1 MKKIDKS
8 NVKFI
13 RNIIISLIAL
23 AIVTFIL
30 TVAPNY
36 TRNEITDKINLIINN
51 NNVTSVLKK
60 DIFINEK
67 GVIYLSKQDLANF
80 FDAYI
85 YYDEKYDQII
95 TTSDTKVATLKIDE
109 KSMTVNSIKQ
119 SIYSSAVKKD
129 ETYYLPFS
137 EMNEVYNIEIEYIGK
152 TNKVVVTSLNR
163 KLEKAD
169 AAKNLSVKW
178 KEDIFSRTVDKVK
191 KGEKFV
197 LISEDEEW
205 AKVRTENGNIGYVKN
220 KNLANKIVVRDEF
233 KINTKLD
240 SKVSIVWDYYS
251 EYVSA
256 PNRTNEKIQGIN
268 VVSPSFFILERLGKG
283 EIVDNAKRGGQE
295 YIKWAKQNGYK
306 VWAMF
311 SNDSMIQTTH
321 EILTDYKLREKTIN
335 NIIDLATKYKVDGIN
350 LDFEN
355 MYEEDK
361 DYYTRFVAELYP
373 RLREYGM
380 NLSVDVTAPDG
391 SPEWSM
397 CFERYDISENC
408 DYIIFMAYDQYTSTS
423 TSAGPTA
430 GYDWVKV
437 SLNKFLRDI
446 ESDKII
452 LGIPFYTRIW
462 RENSDG
468 TLSGEPS
475 VVNMK
480 NIYNVVP
487 SDAKITWDEDKK
499 QNYAQYPQ
507 DGKIRKVWIEDE
519 KSITEKLN
527 LSLESN
533 LAGVAF
539 WAKDRENPNIWK
551 VISEKMGI

>member
-8 NVKFI
+8 NTKFI

-60 DIFINEK
+60 DVFINEK

-109 KSMTVNSIKQ
+109 KSMTVNSVKQ
-119 SIYSSAVKKD
+119 NIYSSAIKKD

-137 EMNEVYNIEIEYIGK
+137 EMNEVYNIEIEHIEK
-152 TNKVVVTSLNR
+152 TNKVIVTSLNR

-169 AAKNLSVKW
+169 AAKNLSIKW
-178 KEDIFSRTVDKVK
+178 KEDNFSRTVDKVK
-191 KGEKFV
+191 KGEKVV

-355 MYEEDK
+355 MYEADK

-380 NLSVDVTAPDG
+380 NLSVDVTAPD
-391 SPEWSM
+391 
-397 CFERYDISENC
+397 
-408 DYIIFMAYDQYTSTS
+408 
-423 TSAGPTA
+423 
-430 GYDWVKV
+430 
-437 SLNKFLRDI
+437 
-446 ESDKII
+446 
-452 LGIPFYTRIW
+452 
-462 RENSDG
+462 
-468 TLSGEPS
+468 
-475 VVNMK
+475 
-480 NIYNVVP
+480 
-487 SDAKITWDEDKK
+487 
-499 QNYAQYPQ
+499 
-507 DGKIRKVWIEDE
+507 RK
-519 KSITEKLN
+519 S
-527 LSLESN
+527 
-533 LAGVAF
+533 
-539 WAKDRENPNIWK
+539 
-551 VISEKMGI
+551 